1 MQKEG
6 IGLPRFLI
14 WHVLLLSILV
24 FSGCHRR
31 VPMLPLDDNTYKMP
45 RRIHGAS
52 DAHVNRMIKRF
63 NQGKIVKV
71 VSIGSDYLIAIPS
84 SVLFYNQSP
93 RLQWSSYLTLN
104 RVVRFTKEFR
114 KVAITVTCFTSRYV
128 SDRREHALALA
139 RARAVGD
146 YFWNQGVDTR
156 FIFTQGA
163 GSDKPITNYIQSGDR
178 SPSSRIEIT
187 FRDTIV

>member
-1 MQKEG
+1 MRQEG
-6 IGLPRFLI
+6 TGLPRFMI
-14 WHVLLLSILV
+14 WHVLLLTILV
-24 FSGCHRR
+24 FPGCHRR
-31 VPMLPLDDNTYKMP
+31 IPLPPLDDNTYKMP
-45 RRIHGAS
+45 RRITGAS
-52 DAHVNRMIKRF
+52 DAAVNRMITKF
-63 NQGKIVKV
+63 NQGKVVKV

-93 RLQWSSYLTLN
+93 RLQWSSYLVLN
-104 RVVRFTKEFR
+104 RVVRFSGEFR
-114 KVAITVTCFTSRYV
+114 KVAITITCYTSRYV

-146 YFWNQGVDTR
+146 YFWNQGVDAR

-163 GSDKPITNYIQSGDR
+163 GSDKPITYYTQSGDA

-187 FRDTIV
+187 FRDAIV